1 MTCHSH
7 GADDQSVWS
16 ETICTVISTGSQEKN
31 ECWSLVQLSFV
42 SCLQQRIYKNCKLEC
57 SCVQECNEYLDSSAA
72 STECPSNYHIGSN
85 WRPATPTRPSLLVSS
100 VAHSTALQSSP
111 RATFV
116 QGCVVWRLFCSL
128 GICTTP
134 DEAAQPRHSGCCSS
148 GCHISG
154 VEYLGLQLLS
164 VAGRAGCWLQ
174 KRSRLVVRSVAG
186 NVTSQRPLNPRT
198 TSATSARTPQTA
210 PRCWC
215 CHSRAERDPVLSS
228 TRIHLG
234 WPSSSL
240 VTYVS
245 WGSAWLTERQLP
257 PLPVCLFYQLISI
270 RPNHSVLCNSYVFT
284 FIILLFF

>member
-186 NVTSQRPLNPRT
+186 NVTSQRPLEPPNHVSHLCPHAPNSAQVLVLSLTGREGSSTLFYPYPPRLT
-198 TSATSARTPQTA
+198 LLQSSHICLLRVSLAHRTSAA
-210 PRCWC
+210 
-215 CHSRAERDPVLSS
+215 
-228 TRIHLG
+228 
-234 WPSSSL
+234 SL
-240 VTYVS
+240 
-245 WGSAWLTERQLP
+245 ACLP
-257 PLPVCLFYQLISI
+257 LLPA
-270 RPNHSVLCNSYVFT
+270 N
-284 FIILLFF
+284 